1 MQHDLRRYLPRKT
14 AQLVCIGPELD
25 QVVDQGKE
33 SGQGVDRRE
42 EEDVTKLAKRVR
54 VWFNNI

>member
-1 MQHDLRRYLPRKT
+1 MQHDLRSYLPRKT

-54 VWFNNI
+54 V